1 MKFFLVA
8 VSFFIGGS
16 SVLAQSINTIESN
29 FSHPPAA
36 ARPGVYW
43 YFMDG
48 NRNKAAMTADLES
61 MKRVGIGNVLFLE
74 VNVGVPRGPVDFL
87 SEEWNELFRHA
98 VRECERLGIELVLGT
113 GPGWTGSGGPWV
125 KPEESM
131 QDLVG
136 STAYV
141 SAPGGP
147 GRIVLPVPDPRK
159 PYFGMGV
166 FTPPLKKEW
175 DDFYKDVAVLAW
187 PTRDSSFKIKDIDE
201 KALYYR
207 EPYTSVPGVKAYLP
221 SPGDST
227 LSAAIVIPK
236 EKVLDLT
243 DKLSA
248 DGVLTW
254 DPPPGRWT
262 IVRLGVRNNGA
273 VTRPAPV
280 PGLGFECDKMDT
292 VALND
297 HLRDYVGKLL
307 AKTGDPDPRLEGGF
321 KRLHIDSW
329 EMGSQNW
336 TPHFRQEFIRRRG
349 YDPLPYYPVYLG
361 NIVGSLEMSERFLW
375 DLRQT
380 SQELVLEYHAE
391 QVKKY
396 SHRHG
401 MTLSIEPYD
410 MNPTADLEL
419 GAVADVPMCE
429 FWSKG
434 YGFNSSFSCIEAT
447 SIAHVNGIPLV
458 PAESFTA
465 GDEEGWKQYPG
476 SMKNQGDWA
485 FATGINRLVYHTFQH
500 QALDSTLKPGM
511 TMGPYG
517 VHWNRSQTWWPMV
530 GAYHSYIARCQYL
543 LQQGRTVADIL
554 YLTPEGSPHVF
565 RAPVSAMTEDDAV
578 MPDRKGF
585 NFDGCAPSQ
594 LYKASVRDGKIVFPG
609 GAEYRVLVLPS
620 TPTMTPALLGKVI
633 ELVKEGATVIGA
645 PPVRSPSLAGYP
657 GCDERVRALVEE
669 GWGGMMAAAS
679 EGRVTR
685 GVATGHVGE
694 PGPANR
700 MTRNVGK
707 GRIIW
712 GGDLAGNDN
721 LYPSYQATAE
731 VLHSKGVR
739 DDFSSGGSLR
749 YTHRTGAGWDVYF
762 VSNKRDSVVVTNV
775 VFRAG
780 NGAPE
785 LWDAVTGQRR
795 VLPEYTVKG
804 EMTVAPMVLQP
815 YESFF
820 VVFRA
825 SEGVMKPNAGMKP
838 VTGLATHA
846 GTGKNFSEG
855 RVVQPLRGSWA
866 VSFDTVWGG
875 PARVRFDSLYDWTK
889 SGVDGIRYYSGI
901 AHYRKTFD
909 ASASIASA
917 AARSGGRLYL
927 DLGTVKDMASVRLN
941 GVDLGVVW
949 TAPWRV
955 DITGRLRAGKN
966 ELDIEVVNR
975 WPNRLIGDER
985 RPDDGIKDGK
995 WPEWLLK
1002 GEPRTSGRYTFTTYK
1017 HYGKDDPLLPSGL
1030 LGPVRVVGVR

>member
-8 VSFFIGGS
+8 ATLIMGASN
-16 SVLAQSINTIESN
+16 LPAQSIDAIESN

-136 STAYV
+136 STVYV
-141 SAPGGP
+141 TGNGTKKDVNGGTRKGTS
-147 GRIVLPVPDPRK
+147 GRIVLPVPASRK

-166 FTPPLKKEW
+166 FTPSLKKEW
-175 DDFYKDVAVLAW
+175 DNFYKDVAVLAW
-187 PTRDSSFKIKDIDE
+187 PTRDSSFTIEDIDE

-207 EPYTSVPGVKAYLP
+207 APYTSVDGVKAFLP
-221 SPGDST
+221 SPSDSS
-227 LSAAIVIPK
+227 LSSALIIPK

-243 DKLSA
+243 GKLSA
-248 DGVLTW
+248 DGVLNW
-254 DPPPGRWT
+254 EPPAGRWT

-297 HLRDYVGKLL
+297 HLQDCVGKLL

-336 TPHFRQEFIRRRG
+336 TPHFREEFIRRRG
-349 YDPLPYYPVYLG
+349 YDPQPFYPVYLG
-361 NIVGSLEMSERFLW
+361 NIVGSLAMSERFLW

-380 SQELVLEYHAE
+380 SQELVLEYHAG

-419 GAVADVPMCE
+419 GAVADIPMCE

-434 YGFNSSFSCIEAT
+434 YGYNSSFSCIEAT

-500 QALDSTLKPGM
+500 QALDSSLKPGM

-554 YLTPEGSPHVF
+554 YLTPEGAPHVF
-565 RAPVSAMTEDDAV
+565 RAPVSAMTGDDAV

-609 GAEYRVLVLPS
+609 GAEYRVLVLPY
-620 TPTMTPALLGKVI
+620 TPAMTPALLGKVVD
-633 ELVKEGATVIGA
+633 LVKQGATVIGA
-645 PPVRSPSLAGYP
+645 PPLRSPSLSGYP
-657 GCDERVRALVEE
+657 ECDEQVRALVEE
-669 GWGGMMAAAS
+669 WWGGTLAPARRL
-679 EGRVTR
+679 ER
-685 GVATGHVGE
+685 G
-694 PGPANR
+694 
-700 MTRNVGK
+700 VGK
-707 GRIIW
+707 GRIVW
-712 GGDLAGNDN
+712 GGDIAGDDN
-721 LYPSYQATAE
+721 LYPSYKVTAE
-731 VLHSKGVR
+731 ILHSMGVHE
-739 DDFSSGGSLR
+739 DFSSGGSLR
-749 YTHRTGAGWDVYF
+749 YTHRTGEGWDVYF
-762 VSNKRDSVVVTNV
+762 VSNKRDSVVRTEVT
-775 VFRAG
+775 FRVERG
-780 NGAPE
+780 EPE
-785 LWDAVTGQRR
+785 LWDAVTGRR
-795 VLPEYTVKG
+795 RMLPEYTVKDG
-804 EMTVAPMVLQP
+804 MTVVPVVLRA

-820 VVFRA
+820 VVFKK
-825 SEGVMKPNAGMKP
+825 GDLVKPA
-838 VTGLATHA
+838 TGLT
-846 GTGKNFSEG
+846 GTRENFSVE
-855 RVVQPLRGSWA
+855 RVIKTLQGPWE

-875 PARVRFDSLYDWTK
+875 PASVKFDSLYDWTK
-889 SGVDGIRYYSGI
+889 SGVNGIRYYSGI
-901 AHYRKTFD
+901 AHYRKTFEVRVRE
-909 ASASIASA
+909 A
-917 AARSGGRLYL
+917 GRVYL
-927 DLGTVKDMASVRLN
+927 DLGVVKDLARVRLN
-941 GVDLGVVW
+941 GVDMGVVW

-955 DITGRLRAGKN
+955 DITDDLRTGNN

-975 WPNRLIGDER
+975 WPNRLIGDEP

-995 WPEWLLK
+995 WPEWLLAGK
-1002 GEPRTSGRYTFTTYK
+1002 PRTSGRYTFTTYR
-1017 HYGKDDPLLPSGL
+1017 HYTKDSPLLPSGL
-1030 LGPVRVVGVR
+1030 LGPVSVVREP

>member
-1 MKFFLVA
+1 MMALA
-8 VSFFIGGS
+8 LGPSNL
-16 SVLAQSINTIESN
+16 LAQSIDTIESN
-29 FSHPPAA
+29 FSQPPAA

-87 SEEWNELFRHA
+87 SDEWNELFRHA
-98 VRECERLGIELVLGT
+98 VRECERLGIELALGT

-131 QDLVG
+131 QELVG
-136 STAYV
+136 STVHVTAL
-141 SAPGGP
+141 SE
-147 GRIVLPVPDPRK
+147 GRIMLPKPVPRK

-175 DDFYKDVAVLAW
+175 DNFYKDVAVLAW

-207 EPYTSVPGVKAYLP
+207 EPYTSVDGVKAYLP
-221 SPGDST
+221 PPSDSI
-227 LSAAIVIPK
+227 LSADIVIPK
-236 EKVLDLT
+236 ENVLDLT
-243 DKLSA
+243 DKMTA

-254 DPPPGRWT
+254 DPPPGSWT

-292 VALND
+292 AALND
-297 HLRDYVGKLL
+297 HLQDYVGKLL
-307 AKTGDPDPRLEGGF
+307 EKTGDPDPRLEGGF

-336 TPHFRQEFIRRRG
+336 TPHFREEFIRRRG
-349 YDPLPYYPVYLG
+349 YDPKPFYPVYLG
-361 NIVGSLEMSERFLW
+361 NVVGSLEMSERFLW

-447 SIAHVNGIPLV
+447 SIAHVNGIPLA

-476 SMKNQGDWA
+476 SMKDQGDWA

-500 QALDSTLKPGM
+500 QALDPSLKPGM

-554 YLTPEGSPHVF
+554 YLTPEGAPHVF
-565 RAPVSAMTEDDAV
+565 RAPVSAMTGDDAV

-594 LYKASVRDGKIVFPG
+594 LYKAFVRDGKIVFPG
-609 GAEYRVLVLPS
+609 GAGYRVLVLPNM
-620 TPTMTPALLGKVI
+620 PTMTPALLEKIVD
-633 ELVKEGATVIGA
+633 LVKEGATVIGA
-645 PPVRSPSLAGYP
+645 PPVRSPSLTGYP

-669 GWGGMMAAAS
+669 GWGVKLTHSG
-679 EGRVTR
+679 
-685 GVATGHVGE
+685 GE
-694 PGPANR
+694 VLAPANR
-700 MTRNVGK
+700 TIRGAGK

-712 GGDLAGNDN
+712 GGDATGNDN
-721 LYPSYQATAE
+721 LYPSYQTTAA
-731 VLHSKGVR
+731 VLRSMGVR
-739 DDFSSGGSLR
+739 EDFSSNGPLR
-749 YTHRTGAGWDVYF
+749 YTHRTGEGWDVYF
-762 VSNKRDSVVVTNV
+762 VSNKRDSAVGADVS
-775 VFRAG
+775 FRVES
-780 NGAPE
+780 GAPE
-785 LWDAVTGQRR
+785 LWDAVTGRR
-795 VLPEYTVKG
+795 RALPEYSVKDG
-804 EMTVAPMVLQP
+804 MTVVPMVLQP
-815 YESFF
+815 YESYF
-820 VVFRA
+820 VVFR
-825 SEGVMKPNAGMKP
+825 ERKIRPAG
-838 VTGLATHA
+838 GR
-846 GTGKNFSEG
+846 NFPEE
-855 RVVQPLRGSWA
+855 RVVTTLEGPWA

-875 PARVRFDSLYDWTK
+875 PARVKFDSLYDWTK

-901 AHYRKTFD
+901 AHYRKTFQ
-909 ASASIASA
+909 
-917 AARSGGRLYL
+917 ARDLEKGGAEQPAKVGVRPPARRLYL
-927 DLGTVKDMASVRLN
+927 DLGVVKDMARVRLN

-955 DITGRLRAGKN
+955 DITDHLRKGDN

-995 WPEWLLK
+995 WPEWLTK
-1002 GEPRTSGRYTFTTYK
+1002 GLPRTSGRYTFTTYR
-1017 HYGKDDPLLPSGL
+1017 HYTKDSPLLPSGL
-1030 LGPVRVVGVR
+1030 LGPVRVVREP

>member
-1 MKFFLVA
+1 MKIFLA
-8 VSFFIGGS
+8 VVILFLGSFRLF
-16 SVLAQSINTIESN
+16 AQPDEHN
-29 FSHPPAA
+29 FSHPPAL

-61 MKRVGIGNVLFLE
+61 MKRAGIGNVLFLE

-87 SEEWNELFRHA
+87 SDEWVEMFRYA

-131 QDLVG
+131 QHLVG
-136 STAYV
+136 STVHVA
-141 SAPGGP
+141 GGSKSK
-147 GRIVLPVPDPRK
+147 IVLPVPAPRK
-159 PYFGMGV
+159 PYFGMWV
-166 FTPPLKKEW
+166 LTPALKKEW

-187 PTRDSSFKIKDIDE
+187 PTRDSSYKIKGIDE

-207 EPYTSVPGVKAYLP
+207 EPYTSVDGVKPYLP
-221 SPGDST
+221 SPSDSS
-227 LSAAIVIPK
+227 LSSAIVIPK

-243 DKLSA
+243 DKLSP
-248 DGVLTW
+248 DGTLNW
-254 DPPPGRWT
+254 DPPAGNWT
-262 IVRLGVRNNGA
+262 IVRLGARNNGA

-292 VALND
+292 TALND
-297 HLRDYVGKLL
+297 HLQDYVGKLL
-307 AKTGDPDPRLEGGF
+307 AKTGDPDPKLEGGF

-336 TPHFRQEFIRRRG
+336 TPHFREEFIRRRG
-349 YDPLPYYPVYLG
+349 YDPQPFYPVYLG
-361 NIVGSLEMSERFLW
+361 NIVGSLEISERFLW

-380 SQELVLEYHAE
+380 AQELMLEYHAG

-410 MNPTADLEL
+410 MNPNADLEL
-419 GAVADVPMCE
+419 GAVADIPMCE

-434 YGFNSSFSCIEAT
+434 YGYNSSFSCIEAT
-447 SIAHVNGIPLV
+447 SIAHVNGISLV

-500 QALDSTLKPGM
+500 QALDSSLKPGM

-517 VHWNRSQTWWPMV
+517 VHWNRSQTWWSMV
-530 GAYHSYIARCQYL
+530 DGYHSYITRCQYL

-554 YLTPEGSPHVF
+554 YLTPEGAPHVF
-565 RAPVSAMTEDDAV
+565 RAPVSAMTQDDAV

-585 NFDGCAPSQ
+585 NFDGCAPSE
-594 LYKASVRDGKIVFPG
+594 LYKAVVRDGKIVFPG
-609 GAEYRVLVLPS
+609 GAAYRVLVLPN
-620 TPTMTPALLGKVI
+620 TPTMTPALLKKIVS
-633 ELVKEGATVIGA
+633 LVREGATVIGA
-645 PPVRSPSLAGYP
+645 SPQRSPSLMGYP
-657 GCDERVRALVEE
+657 GCDEQVRSLVREC
-669 GWGGMMAAAS
+669 WGGVMAP
-679 EGRVTR
+679 GKRLVR
-685 GVATGHVGE
+685 GF
-694 PGPANR
+694 
-700 MTRNVGK
+700 GK

-712 GGDLAGNDN
+712 GGDVVESDN
-721 LYPSYQATAE
+721 LYVPYKVTAE
-731 VLHSKGVR
+731 VLHSMGVR
-739 DDFSSGGSLR
+739 EDFSSAGPLR
-749 YTHRTGAGWDVYF
+749 YTHRTGDGWDVYF
-762 VSNKRDSVVVTNV
+762 VSNKRDSVVRTEAS
-775 VFRAG
+775 FRVG

-785 LWDAVTGQRR
+785 LWDAVTGRRR
-795 VLPEYTVKG
+795 VLPEYIIKEG
-804 EMTVAPMVLQP
+804 MTVAPMVLQP

-820 VVFRA
+820 VVFRGNREA
-825 SEGVMKPNAGMKP
+825 
-838 VTGLATHA
+838 VTGR
-846 GTGKNFSEG
+846 NFPEG
-855 RVVQPLRGSWA
+855 RVIKTLEGAWA

-875 PARVRFDSLYDWTK
+875 PASVSFDSLYDWTK

-909 ASASIASA
+909 APASG
-917 AARSGGRLYL
+917 SGGRLYL
-927 DLGTVKDMASVRLN
+927 DLGVVKDMARVRLN
-941 GVDLGVVW
+941 GEDLGVVW

-955 DITGRLRAGKN
+955 DVTDYLRKGAN
-966 ELDIEVVNR
+966 ELDIAVVNR

-985 RPDDGIKDGK
+985 LPDDGIKDGK
-995 WPEWLLK
+995 WPEWLLAGK
-1002 GEPRTSGRYTFTTYK
+1002 PRTSGRYTFTTYK
-1017 HYGKDDPLLPSGL
+1017 HYSKDSPLLSSGL
-1030 LGPVRVVGVR
+1030 LGPVRVVGEF

>member
-1 MKFFLVA
+1 MKIFFRVLVILA
-8 VSFFIGGS
+8 LGS
-16 SVLAQSINTIESN
+16 SNLLAQSIDTIGSN

-61 MKRVGIGNVLFLE
+61 MKRAGIGNVLFLE

-87 SEEWNELFRHA
+87 SEEWNELFRYA
-98 VRECERLGIELVLGT
+98 VKECERLGIELVLGT

-136 STAYV
+136 STV
-141 SAPGGP
+141 HIVAPTGTQ
-147 GRIVLPVPDPRK
+147 IVLSTPAPRK

-166 FTPPLKKEW
+166 FTPSLKKEW
-175 DDFYKDVAVLAW
+175 DNFYKDVAVLAW
-187 PTRDSSFKIKDIDE
+187 PTRDSSFTIKDIDE

-207 EPYTSVPGVKAYLP
+207 APYTSVAGVKAYLSPP
-221 SPGDST
+221 SDSSISSS
-227 LSAAIVIPK
+227 LIIPK

-248 DGVLTW
+248 DGVLKW
-254 DPPPGRWT
+254 DPPAGSWT

-297 HLRDYVGKLL
+297 HLQDYVGRLL

-336 TPHFRQEFIRRRG
+336 TPHFREEFIRRRG

-361 NIVGSLEMSERFLW
+361 NIVGSLGMSERFLW
-375 DLRQT
+375 DLRET

-465 GDEEGWKQYPG
+465 GDKEGWKQYPG
-476 SMKNQGDWA
+476 SLKNQGDWA

-500 QALDSTLKPGM
+500 QALDSSLKPGM

-530 GAYHSYIARCQYL
+530 SAYHSYIARCQYL

-554 YLTPEGSPHVF
+554 YLTPEGAPHVF

-578 MPDRKGF
+578 MPDRKGY

-609 GAEYRVLVLPS
+609 GAEYRVLVLPN
-620 TPTMTPALLGKVI
+620 TPTMTPSLLGKIVD
-633 ELVKEGATVIGA
+633 LVKAGATVIGA
-645 PPVRSPSLAGYP
+645 PPVRSPSLTGYP

-669 GWGGMMAAAS
+669 CWGLAPAAGGSLARD
-679 EGRVTR
+679 GVLTPDRRMVR
-685 GVATGHVGE
+685 G
-694 PGPANR
+694 
-700 MTRNVGK
+700 VGK
-707 GRIIW
+707 GRIVW
-712 GGDLAGNDN
+712 GGDVTGNDN
-721 LYPSYQATAE
+721 LYPPYGGTAE
-731 VLHSKGVR
+731 VLHSMGVR
-739 DDFSSGGSLR
+739 EDFASNGPLR

-762 VSNKRDSVVVTNV
+762 VSNKRDSVVRADVT
-775 VFRAG
+775 FRVSG
-780 NGAPE
+780 VPE
-785 LWDAVTGQRR
+785 LWDGVTGRRR
-795 VLPEYTVKG
+795 VLPEYTVRDG
-804 EMTVAPMVLQP
+804 MTVAPVVLQP
-815 YESFF
+815 YESCF
-820 VVFRA
+820 VVFR
-825 SEGVMKPNAGMKP
+825 
-838 VTGLATHA
+838 TGLTGV
-846 GTGKNFSEG
+846 GTGRKGRTAAGVGLVAAAGAGRNFPEEN
-855 RVVQPLRGSWA
+855 VVGVLRGAWN

-875 PARVRFDSLYDWTK
+875 PARVQFDSLYDWTK
-889 SGVDGIRYYSGI
+889 SKVDGIRYYSGI
-901 AHYRKTFD
+901 AHYRKTF
-909 ASASIASA
+909 A
-917 AARSGGRLYL
+917 APVKKAGRFYL
-927 DLGTVKDMASVRLN
+927 DLGVVKDMARVRLN

-955 DITGRLRAGKN
+955 DITDDLRKGNN

-1002 GEPRTSGRYTFTTYK
+1002 GLPRTSGRYTFTTYR
-1017 HYGKDDPLLPSGL
+1017 HYTKDSPLLPSGL
-1030 LGPVRVVGVR
+1030 LGPVRVVRAQNAKAL